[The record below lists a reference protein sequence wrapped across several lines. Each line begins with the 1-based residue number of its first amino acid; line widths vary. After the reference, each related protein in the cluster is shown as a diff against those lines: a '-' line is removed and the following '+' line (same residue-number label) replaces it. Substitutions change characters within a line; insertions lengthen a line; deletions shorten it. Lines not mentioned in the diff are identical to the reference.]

1 MRLQA
6 IKLAGFKSFV
16 EPTTIK
22 FPSSL
27 CAVVGP
33 NGCGKSNII
42 DAVRWVMGESSAK
55 TLRGESMAD
64 VIFNGSNTR
73 SPLGQASIELIFD
86 NSSGRLEGEWGA
98 FSEISVRRLV
108 TRDGQSSYFLNKNRC
123 RRKDVMDLF
132 LGTGLGPRSYS
143 IIEQG
148 MISQLIDSKPE
159 ELRSYLEEAAG
170 ISKYKER
177 RKETERRIKT
187 TRENLDRLNDI
198 REELSSQLKKL
209 SRQSRAAE
217 KYNELRAE
225 TRRTRGILF
234 ASRWKALEE
243 KLTKTERE
251 LNFERLEREKSI
263 GKKRALDLEIEGFR
277 NELLDLN
284 NQLNDSQRIF
294 YDRGTEIA
302 RLEEGIQFHRERVQ
316 QYSKDLI
323 QVEGS
328 MKDIAAN
335 LKNDEENIE
344 LLLTELSK
352 DNPISIENKLHEKKS
367 DDLLIELEDEYRR
380 VQAQWADFL
389 EKSAV
394 VQRSKEIRETKIT
407 NLEDVI
413 KRNSDKIKS
422 LREQASKLDPEGFQE
437 QLVPLKDDIENRQ
450 KDVKNFSDKSE
461 ALTNQLS
468 LHRKEY
474 QVLVAKLDE
483 GKRRFQSLTGRSA
496 SLKALQQESL
506 GQTNEKEN
514 EWLVSKNI
522 EKSKRLGVILEVEDG
537 WGLAVELVL
546 GAFLQAVCIDDSK
559 IQNQHDL
566 FESFSDGSLSLL
578 FHSKTSS
585 NTLHAETLASKIKS
599 NAFVENLLKQVKI
612 AGDFAEAIQLRSA
625 LMDGESLVTKD
636 GIWLGKNWIKIS
648 NEKKSNGTILQR
660 QKELVAI
667 SEELKFTE
675 EKIKNSEFDL
685 EQVFKK
691 IQSEEIERESISKKL
706 REKQVHL
713 GELRE
718 RLGEKSFEA
727 RQMEVDLKKF
737 EDEIQQLQN
746 QMNKD
751 EQNLREQKKE
761 ISEVIQAFQK
771 DNEKREEYIAERLT
785 IESELKKTKE
795 KTESD
800 RKTNHQFELKLL
812 SIESQIE
819 STRKAVRRLRDQY
832 DELQSRQRALI
843 ENITKAEKPTREL
856 DNQLESQLIKKAEA
870 ESSLA
875 KVRSLIDQKE
885 KNILESEKSLRGVEE
900 DLEETRERIEK
911 ARLAKQTLQVNQAN
925 IMEQLQENDN
935 ALEEV
940 LEELRSLSPD
950 ERDSSSLEEKLA
962 QLNNKIERLGPINLA
977 ALDEY
982 ESQNKRKEY
991 FDIQNEDLEKALN
1004 TLESAIKKIDLETK
1018 TRFKQTFD
1026 KVNTK
1031 LQDLFPKLF
1040 GGGSAQLEM
1049 NTDDILNSGVG
1060 IMARPPGKRNSNI
1073 QQLSGGEKA
1082 LAAIALVF
1090 SIFDLNPAPFCLLD
1104 EVDAPLD
1111 DANVVRYLDLVKEM
1125 SKTVQFVFITHNKIA
1140 MEMGDH
1146 LMGVTMQESGVSRLV
1161 AVDMDEA
1168 VTMLAS

>member
-1 MRLQA
+1 
-6 IKLAGFKSFV
+6 
-16 EPTTIK
+16 
-22 FPSSL
+22 
-27 CAVVGP
+27 
-33 NGCGKSNII
+33 
-42 DAVRWVMGESSAK
+42 
-55 TLRGESMAD
+55 
-64 VIFNGSNTR
+64 
-73 SPLGQASIELIFD
+73 
-86 NSSGRLEGEWGA
+86 
-98 FSEISVRRLV
+98 
-108 TRDGQSSYFLNKNRC
+108 
-123 RRKDVMDLF
+123 
-132 LGTGLGPRSYS
+132 
-143 IIEQG
+143 

-578 FHSKTSS
+578 FPSKTSS
-585 NTLHAETLASKIKS
+585 NSSNAETLASKINS
-599 NAFVENLLKQVKI
+599 NAFVENLLGQVKI

-685 EQVFKK
+685 EQVSKK

-718 RLGEKSFEA
+718 TRRKVFRGS
-727 RQMEVDLKKF
+727 
-737 EDEIQQLQN
+737 
-746 QMNKD
+746 
-751 EQNLREQKKE
+751 
-761 ISEVIQAFQK
+761 
-771 DNEKREEYIAERLT
+771 
-785 IESELKKTKE
+785 
-795 KTESD
+795 SD
-800 RKTNHQFELKLL
+800 G
-812 SIESQIE
+812 
-819 STRKAVRRLRDQY
+819 
-832 DELQSRQRALI
+832 SR
-843 ENITKAEKPTREL
+843 
-856 DNQLESQLIKKAEA
+856 
-870 ESSLA
+870 
-875 KVRSLIDQKE
+875 
-885 KNILESEKSLRGVEE
+885 
-900 DLEETRERIEK
+900 
-911 ARLAKQTLQVNQAN
+911 
-925 IMEQLQENDN
+925 
-935 ALEEV
+935 
-940 LEELRSLSPD
+940 
-950 ERDSSSLEEKLA
+950 
-962 QLNNKIERLGPINLA
+962 
-977 ALDEY
+977 
-982 ESQNKRKEY
+982 
-991 FDIQNEDLEKALN
+991 F
-1004 TLESAIKKIDLETK
+1004 KKI
-1018 TRFKQTFD
+1018 
-1026 KVNTK
+1026 
-1031 LQDLFPKLF
+1031 
-1040 GGGSAQLEM
+1040 
-1049 NTDDILNSGVG
+1049 
-1060 IMARPPGKRNSNI
+1060 
-1073 QQLSGGEKA
+1073 
-1082 LAAIALVF
+1082 
-1090 SIFDLNPAPFCLLD
+1090 
-1104 EVDAPLD
+1104 
-1111 DANVVRYLDLVKEM
+1111 
-1125 SKTVQFVFITHNKIA
+1125 
-1140 MEMGDH
+1140 
-1146 LMGVTMQESGVSRLV
+1146 
-1161 AVDMDEA
+1161 
-1168 VTMLAS
+1168 

>member
-86 NSSGRLEGEWGA
+86 NSSGRLEGEWGS

-198 REELSSQLKKL
+198 REELASQLARL
-209 SRQSRAAE
+209 SRQSKAAE

-225 TRRTRGILF
+225 VRITRGTLF
-234 ASRWKALEE
+234 GARWEALEQE
-243 KLTKTERE
+243 LNKTESK
-251 LNFERLEREKSI
+251 LDFERLEREKRI
-263 GKKRALDLEIEGFR
+263 GEKRAFDIEIQSFR
-277 NELLDLN
+277 NDLLELN
-284 NQLNDSQRIF
+284 NQMNDTQRIF
-294 YDRGTEIA
+294 YDHGTEIA
-302 RLEEGIQFHRERVQ
+302 RIEESIQFHKERVNQ
-316 QYSKDLI
+316 HSKDLV
-323 QVEGS
+323 QVETS
-328 MKDIAAN
+328 MKDIVAS
-335 LKNDEENIE
+335 LKNDEDNIQA
-344 LLLTELSK
+344 LLTKLSK
-352 DNPISIENKLHEKKS
+352 DNPISVEKKLHQKKS
-367 DDLLIELEDEYRR
+367 DDLLVKLEDEHQR
-380 VQAQWADFL
+380 VQAQWADFV
-389 EKSAV
+389 EKSAL
-394 VQRSKEIRETKIT
+394 VQRSKEIHETKIVS
-407 NLEDVI
+407 LEEVV
-413 KRNSDKIKS
+413 KRSVHKIRTLEKQLSGLSPKS
-422 LREQASKLDPEGFQE
+422 FQD
-437 QLVPLKDDIENRQ
+437 QLVPLKNEIEYKQ
-450 KDVKNFSDKSE
+450 KEVNNFSDESDT
-461 ALTNQLS
+461 LTTQLVQY
-468 LHRKEY
+468 RKEY
-474 QVLVAKLDE
+474 QILVTKLDE
-483 GKRRFQSLTGRSA
+483 EKKQFQSLTGRSA
-496 SLKALQQESL
+496 SLHALQQESL
-506 GQTNEKEN
+506 GQKNEKEN
-514 EWLVSKNI
+514 EWLKSRNL
-522 EKSKRLGVILEVEDG
+522 EKAKRLGMILEVEDG

-546 GAFLQAVCIDDSK
+546 GSFLQAVCVDDGE
-559 IQNQHDL
+559 IQDHPNL
-566 FESFSDGSLSLL
+566 LGSFSEGSMNLL
-578 FHSKTSS
+578 FPSQTGSKSSSS
-585 NTLHAETLASKIKS
+585 NFLSSKIKNNS
-599 NAFVENLLKQVKI
+599 FAGDLVSQVKV
-612 AGDFAEAIQLRSA
+612 ARDFSQALELRMS
-625 LMDGESLVTKD
+625 LRDGESLVTKD
-636 GIWLGKNWIKIS
+636 GVWLGKNWIRIS
-648 NEKKSNGTILQR
+648 KDEKNSGTILQR
-660 QKELVAI
+660 QKELVSI
-667 SEELKFTE
+667 LEELKFIE
-675 EKIKNSEFDL
+675 EKIKNSELDL
-685 EQVFKK
+685 EN
-691 IQSEEIERESISKKL
+691 ISENIRSKEIERESINKKL
-706 REKQVHL
+706 KDKQASL

-718 RLGEKSFEA
+718 RLGEKSFEG

-737 EDEIQQLQN
+737 KDEISQLEN
-746 QMNKD
+746 QLKKD
-751 EQNLREQKKE
+751 ENELAEQKKKV
-761 ISEVIQAFQK
+761 SEVIEVFEK
-771 DNEKREEYIAERLT
+771 DNKEREEYASERLA
-785 IESELKKTKE
+785 IEAELKKIKE

-800 RKTNHQFELKLL
+800 RKSNHQFELKLL
-812 SIESQIE
+812 SVESEVE
-819 STRKAVRRLRDQY
+819 SSRKAVKRLRDQY
-832 DELQSRQRALI
+832 EELQSRQRALI
-843 ENITKAEKPTREL
+843 DNI
-856 DNQLESQLIKKAEA
+856 AEA
-870 ESSLA
+870 ENPTKELNERLEAQLSRKADAERSLA
-875 KVRSLIDQKE
+875 KIRSLIDLKE
-885 KNILESEKSLRGVEE
+885 RNILESEKRLRDSEKE
-900 DLEETRERIEK
+900 LENTREKIEK
-911 ARLAKQTLQVNQAN
+911 ARLAKQTVQVNQAN
-925 IMEQLQENDN
+925 IKEQLKENDN
-935 ALEEV
+935 SLEEV
-940 LEELRSLSPD
+940 LEELGSLNPD
-950 ERDSSSLEEKLA
+950 ERDSVRLEEKLA
-962 QLNNKIERLGPINLA
+962 YLNKRIERLGSINLA
-977 ALDEY
+977 ALEEY
-982 ESQNKRKEY
+982 ESQTKRKEY
-991 FDIQNEDLEKALN
+991 FDTQNEDLEKALN

-1018 TRFKQTFD
+1018 ARFKETFD

-1031 LQDLFPKLF
+1031 LQVLFPKLF

-1049 NTDDILNSGVG
+1049 DTDDLLNSGVG

-1111 DANVVRYLDLVKEM
+1111 DANVIRYLELVKEM

>member
-522 EKSKRLGVILEVEDG
+522 EKSKRLGMILEVEDG

-599 NAFVENLLKQVKI
+599 NAFVENLLGQVKI

-685 EQVFKK
+685 EQVSKK

-875 KVRSLIDQKE
+875 KARSLIDQKE
-885 KNILESEKSLRGVEE
+885 KNILESEKRLRGVEE

>member
-64 VIFNGSNTR
+64 VIFNGSNAR

-86 NSSGRLEGEWGA
+86 NSSGRLEGEWGS

-198 REELSSQLKKL
+198 REELASQLARL
-209 SRQSRAAE
+209 SRQSKAAE

-225 TRRTRGILF
+225 VRITRGTLF
-234 ASRWKALEE
+234 GARWETLEQE
-243 KLTKTERE
+243 LNKTESK
-251 LNFERLEREKSI
+251 LDFERLEREKRI
-263 GKKRALDLEIEGFR
+263 GEKRAFDIEIQSFR
-277 NELLDLN
+277 NDLLELN
-284 NQLNDSQRIF
+284 NQMNDTQRIF
-294 YDRGTEIA
+294 YDHGTEIA
-302 RLEEGIQFHRERVQ
+302 RIEESIQFHKERVDQ
-316 QYSKDLI
+316 HSKDLV
-323 QVEGS
+323 QVEDS
-328 MKDIAAN
+328 MKDIVAS
-335 LKNDEENIE
+335 LKNDEDNIQV
-344 LLLTELSK
+344 LLTKLSK
-352 DNPISIENKLHEKKS
+352 DNPISVEKKLHQKKS
-367 DDLLIELEDEYRR
+367 DDLLVKLEDEHQR
-380 VQAQWADFL
+380 VQAQWADFV
-389 EKSAV
+389 EKSAL
-394 VQRSKEIRETKIT
+394 VQRSKEIHETKIVS
-407 NLEDVI
+407 LEEVV
-413 KRNSDKIKS
+413 KRSVHKIRTLEKQLSGLSPKS
-422 LREQASKLDPEGFQE
+422 FQD
-437 QLVPLKDDIENRQ
+437 QLVPLKNEIEYKQ
-450 KDVKNFSDKSE
+450 KEVNNFSDESDT
-461 ALTNQLS
+461 LTTQLVQY
-468 LHRKEY
+468 RKEY
-474 QVLVAKLDE
+474 QILVTKSDE
-483 GKRRFQSLTGRSA
+483 EKKQFQSLTGRSA
-496 SLKALQQESL
+496 SLQALQQESL
-506 GQTNEKEN
+506 GQKNDKEN
-514 EWLVSKNI
+514 EWLKSRNL
-522 EKSKRLGVILEVEDG
+522 EKAKRLGMILEVEDG

-546 GAFLQAVCIDDSK
+546 GSFLQAVCVDDGE
-559 IQNQHDL
+559 IQNYPDL
-566 FESFSDGSLSLL
+566 LGSFSEGSMNLL
-578 FHSKTSS
+578 FPSQTGSKSSSS
-585 NTLHAETLASKIKS
+585 NFLSSKIKNNS
-599 NAFVENLLKQVKI
+599 FAGDLVSQVKV
-612 AGDFAEAIQLRSA
+612 ARDFSQALELRMS
-625 LMDGESLVTKD
+625 LRDGESLVTKD
-636 GIWLGKNWIKIS
+636 GVWLGKNWIRIS
-648 NEKKSNGTILQR
+648 KDEKNSGTILQR
-660 QKELVAI
+660 QKELVSI
-667 SEELKFTE
+667 LEELKFLE
-675 EKIKNSEFDL
+675 EEIKNSELDL
-685 EQVFKK
+685 EN
-691 IQSEEIERESISKKL
+691 ISENIRSKEIERESINKKL
-706 REKQVHL
+706 KDKQASL

-718 RLGEKSFEA
+718 RLGEKSFEG

-737 EDEIQQLQN
+737 KDEISQLEN
-746 QMNKD
+746 QLKKD
-751 EQNLREQKKE
+751 ENELAEQKKKV
-761 ISEVIQAFQK
+761 SDVIKVFEK
-771 DNEKREEYIAERLT
+771 DNKKREEYASERLA
-785 IESELKKTKE
+785 IEAELKKIKE

-800 RKTNHQFELKLL
+800 RKSNHQFELKLL
-812 SIESQIE
+812 SVESEVE
-819 STRKAVRRLRDQY
+819 SSRKAVKRLRDQY
-832 DELQSRQRALI
+832 EELQSRQRALI
-843 ENITKAEKPTREL
+843 ESI
-856 DNQLESQLIKKAEA
+856 AEA
-870 ESSLA
+870 ENPTKELNDRLEAQLSRKADAERSLA
-875 KVRSLIDQKE
+875 KIRSLIDLKE
-885 KNILESEKSLRGVEE
+885 RNILESEKRLRDSEKE
-900 DLEETRERIEK
+900 LENTREKIEK
-911 ARLAKQTLQVNQAN
+911 ARLAKQTVQVNQAN
-925 IMEQLQENDN
+925 IKEQLKENDN
-935 ALEEV
+935 SLEEV
-940 LEELRSLSPD
+940 LEELGSLNPD
-950 ERDSSSLEEKLA
+950 ERDPVRLEEKLA
-962 QLNNKIERLGPINLA
+962 YLNKRIERLGSINLA
-977 ALDEY
+977 ALEEY
-982 ESQNKRKEY
+982 ESQTKRKEY
-991 FDIQNEDLEKALN
+991 FDTQNEDLEKALN

-1018 TRFKQTFD
+1018 ARFKETFD

-1031 LQDLFPKLF
+1031 LQVLFPKLF

-1049 NTDDILNSGVG
+1049 DTDDLLNSGVG

-1111 DANVVRYLDLVKEM
+1111 DANVIRYLELVKEM

>member
-86 NSSGRLEGEWGA
+86 NSSGRLEGEWGS

-198 REELSSQLKKL
+198 REELASQLARL
-209 SRQSRAAE
+209 SRQSKAAE

-225 TRRTRGILF
+225 ARITRGTLF
-234 ASRWKALEE
+234 GARWETLEQE
-243 KLTKTERE
+243 LNKTESK
-251 LNFERLEREKSI
+251 LDFERLEREKRI
-263 GKKRALDLEIEGFR
+263 GEKRAFDIEIQSFR
-277 NELLDLN
+277 NDLLELN
-284 NQLNDSQRIF
+284 HQMNDTQRIF
-294 YDRGTEIA
+294 YDHGTEIA
-302 RLEEGIQFHRERVQ
+302 RIEESIQFHKERVNQ
-316 QYSKDLI
+316 HSKDLV

-328 MKDIAAN
+328 MKDIVAS
-335 LKNDEENIE
+335 LKNDEDNIQA
-344 LLLTELSK
+344 LLTKLSK
-352 DNPISIENKLHEKKS
+352 DNPISVEKKLHQKKS
-367 DDLLIELEDEYRR
+367 DDLLVKLEDEHQR
-380 VQAQWADFL
+380 VQAQWADFV
-389 EKSAV
+389 EKSAL
-394 VQRSKEIRETKIT
+394 VQRSKEIHETKIVS
-407 NLEDVI
+407 LEEVV
-413 KRNSDKIKS
+413 KRSVHKIRTLEKQLSGLSPKS
-422 LREQASKLDPEGFQE
+422 FQD
-437 QLVPLKDDIENRQ
+437 QLVPLKNEIEYKQ
-450 KDVKNFSDKSE
+450 KEVNNFSDESDT
-461 ALTNQLS
+461 LTTQLVQY
-468 LHRKEY
+468 RKEY
-474 QVLVAKLDE
+474 QILVAKLDE
-483 GKRRFQSLTGRSA
+483 EKKQFQSLTGRSA
-496 SLKALQQESL
+496 SLHALQQESL
-506 GQTNEKEN
+506 GQKNEKEN
-514 EWLVSKNI
+514 EWLKGRNL
-522 EKSKRLGVILEVEDG
+522 EKAKRLGMILEVEDD

-546 GAFLQAVCIDDSK
+546 GSFLQAVCVDDSE
-559 IQNQHDL
+559 IQDYHDL
-566 FESFSDGSLSLL
+566 LGSFSEGSMNLL
-578 FHSKTSS
+578 FSSQARSNSSSS
-585 NTLHAETLASKIKS
+585 NFLSSKIKNNS
-599 NAFVENLLKQVKI
+599 FVGDLVSQVKV
-612 AGDFAEAIQLRSA
+612 AKDFSQALELRMS
-625 LMDGESLVTKD
+625 LRDGESLVTKD
-636 GIWLGKNWIKIS
+636 GIWLGKNWVRIS
-648 NEKKSNGTILQR
+648 KDEKNSGTILQR
-660 QKELVAI
+660 QKELVSI
-667 SEELKFTE
+667 LEELKFIE
-675 EKIKNSEFDL
+675 EKIKNSEL
-685 EQVFKK
+685 ELEN
-691 IQSEEIERESISKKL
+691 ISEHIRSKEIERESINKKL
-706 REKQVHL
+706 KDKQAAL

-718 RLGEKSFEA
+718 RLGEKSFEG

-737 EDEIQQLQN
+737 KDEISQLEN
-746 QMNKD
+746 QLEKD
-751 EQNLREQKKE
+751 ENELAEQKKKV
-761 ISEVIQAFQK
+761 SEVIKVFEK
-771 DNEKREEYIAERLT
+771 DGEKREEYAAERIA
-785 IESELKKTKE
+785 IEAELKKIKE

-800 RKTNHQFELKLL
+800 RKSNHQFELKLL
-812 SIESQIE
+812 SVESEVE
-819 STRKAVRRLRDQY
+819 SSRKAVKRLRDQY
-832 DELQSRQRALI
+832 EELQSRQRALI
-843 ENITKAEKPTREL
+843 ESI
-856 DNQLESQLIKKAEA
+856 AEA
-870 ESSLA
+870 ENPTKELNDRLEAQLSEKADAERSLS
-875 KVRSLIDQKE
+875 KIRSLIDLKE
-885 KNILESEKSLRGVEE
+885 RNILESEKRLRDSEKE
-900 DLEETRERIEK
+900 LENTREKIEK
-911 ARLAKQTLQVNQAN
+911 ARLAKQTVQVNQAN
-925 IMEQLQENDN
+925 IKEQLQENDN
-935 ALEEV
+935 SLEEV
-940 LEELRSLSPD
+940 LEELRSLNLD
-950 ERDSSSLEEKLA
+950 ERDPVRLEEKLA
-962 QLNNKIERLGPINLA
+962 YLNKRIERLGPINLA
-977 ALDEY
+977 ALEEY
-982 ESQNKRKEY
+982 ESQTKRKEY
-991 FDIQNEDLEKALN
+991 FDTQNEDLEKALN

-1018 TRFKQTFD
+1018 ARFKETFD

-1031 LQDLFPKLF
+1031 LQVLFPKLF
-1040 GGGSAQLEM
+1040 GGGTAQLEM
-1049 NTDDILNSGVG
+1049 DTDDLLNSGVG

-1111 DANVVRYLDLVKEM
+1111 DANVIRYLDLVKEM